1 MTACRTDLISGL
13 QPPRQIPHSFCHDG
27 LEESILSSTKPCRLL
42 IADCRLIS
50 NASEKAMFEALNE
63 CPIRLSF
70 RQHSLLSTT
79 SKSLTLRALD
89 KCPIRFSLSSTLT
102 TLNASGAGSDRYANK
117 YPISMF
123 VECKEPQRQAE
134 AYRTFVARFD
144 RCPFSMALSV
154 GNVDDKLI
162 KHIGHLLAAC
172 LGA

>member
-1 MTACRTDLISGL
+1 
-13 QPPRQIPHSFCHDG
+13 
-27 LEESILSSTKPCRLL
+27 
-42 IADCRLIS
+42 
-50 NASEKAMFEALNE
+50 MFEALNE
-63 CPIRLSF
+63 CPIRFSLSSTLPTLNNIEIANVESA
-70 RQHSLLSTT
+70 RQMSDTLQLVVDGPYTQQHRNRR
-79 SKSLTLRALD
+79 TLRALD
-89 KCPIRFSLSSTLT
+89 KCPICFSLSSTLT

-134 AYRTFVARFD
+134 AYRTFVAHFD